1 MIKRYF
7 QNLINTLK
15 FHCHSNLLIFWCISD
30 VLNNQVLWTDYSY
43 WVGLEQGGTYW
54 LYMAYLILSL
64 AMLVCLN
71 NFGWLIRF
79 ITAYLILTLF
89 SSIRYIEDLVSSD
102 TDFDS
107 QAFRALLITI
117 FYVIM
122 WSWIWFKIKREM
134 LYKKLT
140 KSDYEEKKRL
150 EENK

>member
-7 QNLINTLK
+7 QNLISTLK
-15 FHCHSNLLIFWCISD
+15 FHCHSNLLIFWCFSD
-30 VLNNQVLWTDYSY
+30 VLNNQV
-43 WVGLEQGGTYW
+43 
-54 LYMAYLILSL
+54 YMAYLVLSVG
-64 AMLVCLN
+64 MLVCLN

-107 QAFRALLITI
+107 QALRALLITI

-134 LYKKLT
+134 LYRKLKK
-140 KSDYEEKKRL
+140 
-150 EENK
+150 